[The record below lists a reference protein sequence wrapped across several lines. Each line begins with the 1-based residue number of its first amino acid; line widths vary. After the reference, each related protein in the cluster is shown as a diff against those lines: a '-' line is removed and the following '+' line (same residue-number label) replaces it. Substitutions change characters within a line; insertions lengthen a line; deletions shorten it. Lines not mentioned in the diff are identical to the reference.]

1 MKVKSENLTYDQ
13 AYNEL
18 KAISELIQNETVTVD
33 ELAGKIKRASELI
46 TFCQN
51 KLRTTEQE
59 VELILKN
66 LGNTQEEE

>member
-1 MKVKSENLTYDQ
+1 MKVKNENLTYDQ